1 MQATFEQS
9 GAGAATS
16 RPGDRPVG
24 RSIRRGL
31 LGRCPA
37 CGEGRLFRAFV
48 KPVDACSIC
57 GEEMHHQRA
66 DDLPPYLVITIV
78 GHVVLAGFMMTD
90 LILPITLWMH
100 LAIWVPVTLI
110 GGFGLMQ
117 PVKGGVI
124 GLQWALRMHGFGG
137 EPDGPADELPASEP
151 AA

>member
-9 GAGAATS
+9 AAGGGAS
-16 RPGDRPVG
+16 RRNDRQVG
-24 RSIRRGL
+24 QAIKRGL
-31 LGRCPA
+31 LSRCPA
-37 CGEGRLFRAFV
+37 CGDGRLFRAFV
-48 KPVDACSIC
+48 KPVDACGTC

-78 GHVVLAGFMMTD
+78 GHVIIAGFMMVD
-90 LILPITLWMH
+90 LVLPLSLWMH
-100 LAIWVPVTLI
+100 MAIWVPLTLI

-137 EPDGPADELPASEP
+137 EPDRPADTLPAVEP